1 VALSFGSVI
10 SFIYL
15 CIVNLKERIMNA
27 KVEQILRK
35 QAYDF
40 AIQIGKSETEAQA
53 EADNKIR
60 SVNKLTEVEKKQKWV
75 DITTGK
81 KHTPKIPY

>member
-1 VALSFGSVI
+1 MS
-10 SFIYL
+10 
-15 CIVNLKERIMNA
+15 NLKQGIMNA

-35 QAYDF
+35 SAYDF
-40 AIQIGKSETEAQA
+40 AIMCGKSEAEALQ
-53 EADNKIR
+53 EADNKIK
-60 SVNKLTEVEKKQKWV
+60 SVNKVAEQEKKQKWV

>member
-1 VALSFGSVI
+1 
-10 SFIYL
+10 
-15 CIVNLKERIMNA
+15 MNA

-40 AIQIGKSETEAQA
+40 AIKCGATETEAQV

-60 SVNKLTEVEKKQKWV
+60 SVNKLVEQ
-75 DITTGK
+75 
-81 KHTPKIPY
+81 

>member
-1 VALSFGSVI
+1 
-10 SFIYL
+10 
-15 CIVNLKERIMNA
+15 MNA

-40 AIQIGKSETEAQA
+40 AIMIGKSEAQA

-60 SVNKLTEVEKKQKWV
+60 SVNKIAEAEKNQKWV

-81 KHTPKIPY
+81 KHTPRNPY

>member
-1 VALSFGSVI
+1 
-10 SFIYL
+10 
-15 CIVNLKERIMNA
+15 MNA

-40 AIQIGKSETEAQA
+40 AIQIGKSEAEAQA
-53 EADNKIR
+53 EADYSIQNINKM
-60 SVNKLTEVEKKQKWV
+60 VEKQKNEVWV

-81 KHTPKIPY
+81 KHIPQNPY

>member
-1 VALSFGSVI
+1 
-10 SFIYL
+10 
-15 CIVNLKERIMNA
+15 MNA

-40 AIQIGKSETEAQA
+40 AIQIGKSEAEAQA
-53 EADNKIR
+53 EADNSINNI
-60 SVNKLTEVEKKQKWV
+60 NKMVEKQKNEVWV

-81 KHTPKIPY
+81 KHIPTNPY

>member
-1 VALSFGSVI
+1 
-10 SFIYL
+10 
-15 CIVNLKERIMNA
+15 MNA

-40 AIQIGKSETEAQA
+40 AIQIGKSEAEAQA
-53 EADNKIR
+53 EADNSINNI
-60 SVNKLTEVEKKQKWV
+60 NKMIEKQKDEVWV

-81 KHTPKIPY
+81 KHIPQNPY

>member
-1 VALSFGSVI
+1 
-10 SFIYL
+10 
-15 CIVNLKERIMNA
+15 MNA

-40 AIQIGKSETEAQA
+40 AIQIGKSEAEAQE
-53 EADNKIR
+53 EADNKIK
-60 SVNKLTEVEKKQKWV
+60 SVNKLAEAEKKQKWV

-81 KHTPKIPY
+81 KHIPQNPY

>member
-1 VALSFGSVI
+1 
-10 SFIYL
+10 
-15 CIVNLKERIMNA
+15 MNA

-40 AIQIGKSETEAQA
+40 AIMFGKSEAEAQA

-60 SVNKLTEVEKKQKWV
+60 SVNKIAEAEKNQKWV

-81 KHTPKIPY
+81 KHTPRNPY

>member
-1 VALSFGSVI
+1 
-10 SFIYL
+10 
-15 CIVNLKERIMNA
+15 MNA

-40 AIQIGKSETEAQA
+40 AIMCGKSESEALV
-53 EADNKIR
+53 EADNKIKN
-60 SVNKLTEVEKKQKWV
+60 VNKLAERDKKEKWV

-81 KHTPKIPY
+81 KHTPKNPY

>member
-1 VALSFGSVI
+1 
-10 SFIYL
+10 
-15 CIVNLKERIMNA
+15 MNA

-40 AIQIGKSETEAQA
+40 AIQIGKSEAEAQA
-53 EADNKIR
+53 EADESILRLNKM
-60 SVNKLTEVEKKQKWV
+60 VEKQKNEVWV

-81 KHTPKIPY
+81 KHTPRNPY